1 MIYLQVFIF
10 FSCSN
15 ETKNDKLDLEDIRP
29 NANYDST
36 KNDKTGIDS
45 NEIFLQ
51 EYVLDSIDLKISRLL
66 SQNNTSFL
74 NRFPSKMNALR
85 TLFLSDT
92 TLQIQHE
99 FYEYVDSNQMKN
111 AFFNWLDCNG
121 KDCRSIKLYEETKLE
136 SDNMLLIATVQSID
150 IFRSK
155 SSFKPEDWINFVR
168 LSKKT
173 NVFKFILFQRKN
185 RKVQWF
191 DFKNNKLILN

>member
-168 LSKKT
+168 LSKKN